1 MGQKWGQKDTE
12 RQRRKSQEKVKAQDS
27 LSLSAPW
34 EVVGWEWG
42 AVEPELISLAP
53 SFHFHHYL
61 NAYPAPNLS
70 LVFIHTDPIKTWEVT
85 VTLIAQLEMG
95 SEQLN
100 DSPNITEQLM
110 KEKESG
116 SRSSSLRRLSPHIA
130 QPGILGPSAPPGG
143 HHVT

>member
-1 MGQKWGQKDTE
+1 MGQKSGQKDTE
-12 RQRRKSQEKVKAQDS
+12 RQRKKSQEKVKAQDS

-70 LVFIHTDPIKTWEVT
+70 LVFIHTDPHQNLV
-85 VTLIAQLEMG
+85 
-95 SEQLN
+95 SDC
-100 DSPNITEQLM
+100 DSYPTIRD
-110 KEKESG
+110 G
-116 SRSSSLRRLSPHIA
+116 LRA
-130 QPGILGPSAPPGG
+130 
-143 HHVT
+143 VK